1 MIPEDVPILD
11 LAAQVTAAVGDP
23 GLTMQL
29 LLLCNEVL
37 HVTWGVLC
45 QQPPSAVQVS
55 VMQHLEQ
62 AQAAIRQAMQWRCLL
77 KSSETAAET
86 PVLEAP

>member
-1 MIPEDVPILD
+1 MIQEDVSILD
-11 LAAQVTAAVGDP
+11 LAAVDTAAVGDP

-45 QQPPSAVQVS
+45 QQPPSAIQVS

-62 AQAAIRQAMQWRCLL
+62 AQAEIRQAMQWRCLL
-77 KSSETAAET
+77 KSSGTAAET
-86 PVLEAP
+86 PAPEAP